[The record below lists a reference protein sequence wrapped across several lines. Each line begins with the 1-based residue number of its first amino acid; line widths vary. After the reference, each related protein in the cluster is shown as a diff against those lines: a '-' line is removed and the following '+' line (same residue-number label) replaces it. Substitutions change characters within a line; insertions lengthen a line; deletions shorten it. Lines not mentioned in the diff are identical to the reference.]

1 MPAYSADHP
10 TRQKMDAPRSQLRRF
25 PLIFRATYQEILMN
39 HTPNQYMSCI
49 EACQECATACHQC
62 FAACLKEDDVKMMA
76 RCIALDTDCA
86 AACSFAADAMA
97 CALLS
102 PLALQAQPAPLS
114 GMKGA
119 GMDQSLPQGKMDMK
133 AMMKENNDR
142 MASVPMS
149 GNPDVDFAQMMRI
162 HHQGAIDMAQT
173 LLRDGKDPQMLKMAK
188 NIISAQ
194 KKEIA
199 ELEAFL
205 ARSGKTPAAS
215 AK

>member
-1 MPAYSADHP
+1 MSLHAQSAPH
-10 TRQKMDAPRSQLRRF
+10 A
-25 PLIFRATYQEILMN
+25 
-39 HTPNQYMSCI
+39 
-49 EACQECATACHQC
+49 
-62 FAACLKEDDVKMMA
+62 
-76 RCIALDTDCA
+76 
-86 AACSFAADAMA
+86 
-97 CALLS
+97 
-102 PLALQAQPAPLS
+102 

-119 GMDQSLPQGKMDMK
+119 AMDQTMPAGKMDMK
-133 AMMKENNDR
+133 SMMKENNDK

>member
-1 MPAYSADHP
+1 MRFLHP
-10 TRQKMDAPRSQLRRF
+10 PSKTVS
-25 PLIFRATYQEILMN
+25 
-39 HTPNQYMSCI
+39 
-49 EACQECATACHQC
+49 ATA
-62 FAACLKEDDVKMMA
+62 FL
-76 RCIALDTDCA
+76 
-86 AACSFAADAMA
+86 A
-97 CALLS
+97 CALVV
-102 PLALQAQPAPLS
+102 PLS
-114 GMKGA
+114 LHAQSAPHAGMKGA
-119 GMDQSLPQGKMDMK
+119 AMDQTMPAGKMDMK
-133 AMMKENNDR
+133 SMMKENNDR

>member
-1 MPAYSADHP
+1 MKKFPAS
-10 TRQKMDAPRSQLRRF
+10 QPR
-25 PLIFRATYQEILMN
+25 
-39 HTPNQYMSCI
+39 
-49 EACQECATACHQC
+49 
-62 FAACLKEDDVKMMA
+62 
-76 RCIALDTDCA
+76 CA
-86 AACSFAADAMA
+86 AAVIA

-102 PLALQAQPAPLS
+102 PLALQAQPAPHS

-199 ELEAFL
+199 EL
-205 ARSGKTPAAS
+205 
-215 AK
+215 